1 MPTVNEIRAHF
12 IHYFEKNGHNPVSS
26 SPLIPHN
33 DPTLM
38 FTNAGMVQFKNA
50 LTGLEKLSYDRA
62 VTAQKCV
69 RAGGKHNDLDNVG
82 YTARHHTF
90 FEMLGNF
97 SFGDYFKD
105 QAIKFAWD
113 LVTKEFGL
121 SKERLLV
128 TVYADDNEA
137 ESLWKK
143 ISGLSSNN
151 IIQINTSDNF
161 WAMGDTGPCGPCS
174 EIFYDHG
181 PSIEGG
187 PPGSANED
195 GDRFV
200 EIWNLVFMQ
209 YEQVNHD
216 TRIDLPNPAID
227 TGMGLERIS
236 AILQGE
242 HDNYN
247 IDLFKNLIDASVK
260 YSNTPAENEKLIS
273 HRVIADHIRSGAFLL
288 ADGVSPSNEGRGYVL
303 RRILRRAMRHA
314 HQMGCKEPLLHLII
328 PTLVSEMGDVY
339 PELKRAESMIIDTL
353 LHEETSFQKTLSR
366 GLHLLEQASTKLN
379 PGEKLDGE
387 VAFQLYDTY
396 GFPLDLTEDALR
408 ADGKEVDIQGFNDAM
423 NKQKDDARANWT
435 GSGEIGT
442 HELWFSILDDF
453 GATDFLGYELY
464 SADANVQVI
473 IKDGKRLK
481 LAKSG
486 EEVVVIFNQSP
497 FYGEAGG
504 QLGDVGYLSSVKG
517 LDAKVTNTQ
526 VITGGLLIH
535 TIKICSGEI
544 NLEDVVNLK
553 VDAER
558 RQRLRNNHSATHL
571 LHASLRNRL
580 GEHVTQKGSLVA
592 DDRLRFDFSHNKSI
606 SIKDLNAV
614 ESEVNAQIR
623 TNSFVATRLMSA
635 EKAIESGAL
644 ALFGE
649 KYGSEV
655 RVVSICEETNTE
667 PYSTE
672 LCGGTHVKRIG
683 EIGFFKI
690 ISESA
695 TAAGIRRIEAV
706 TGQEAE
712 HYFISQENLIR
723 KSSSLL
729 KVSPTEL
736 PGRIAALIDEKKQLE
751 IDIKKA
757 QTQIVTGGISSDNS
771 ETKAINGITYIGRIV
786 NGVSPRDLRG
796 LVDKIKNEIG
806 TGIVTLISII
816 DEKASLT
823 VGVSKDLEEKFSAV
837 DLVKCAVSELG
848 GKGGGGRFDMAQGGG
863 PDTEKVPQA
872 LKVIEEEIRKKSK
885 L

>member
-379 PGEKLDGE
+379 SGEKLDGE

-558 RQRLRNNHSATHL
+558 RQKLRNNHSATHL

-635 EKAIESGAL
+635 EKAIDSGAL